1 MFCLPLVRQILRSF
15 VILQREEFNL
25 DLTAKNFDSII
36 NNHDTVL
43 VDFYA
48 QWCGPCKL
56 QGNILKAFEEK
67 HPGKFVIGKM
77 DVDDEPSIAQRYG
90 ITTVPTLIVF
100 TKGEAVQ
107 RAQGVQTVEQLEM
120 MLGQS

>member
-1 MFCLPLVRQILRSF
+1 MDV
-15 VILQREEFNL
+15 
-25 DLTAKNFDSII
+25 TAKNFDSMIG
-36 NNHDTVL
+36 NHDTVL

-56 QGNILKAFEEK
+56 QGNILTAFEDK
-67 HPGKFVIGKM
+67 HPNRFTIAKL

-100 TKGEAVQ
+100 QNGQPAK
-107 RAQGVQTVEQLEM
+107 RAEGVQTVERLEM
-120 MLGQS
+120 LLGQA

>member
-1 MFCLPLVRQILRSF
+1 M
-15 VILQREEFNL
+15 

-56 QGNILKAFEEK
+56 QGNILKAFEDK
-67 HPGKFVIGKM
+67 HPGKFVIAKL

-107 RAQGVQTVEQLEM
+107 RARGVQTVEQLEM
-120 MLGQS
+120 MLGRS

>member
-48 QWCGPCKL
+48 LWGGLNLYASVHGQRRGVSCV
-56 QGNILKAFEEK
+56 NS
-67 HPGKFVIGKM
+67 HKF
-77 DVDDEPSIAQRYG
+77 
-90 ITTVPTLIVF
+90 
-100 TKGEAVQ
+100 
-107 RAQGVQTVEQLEM
+107 
-120 MLGQS
+120 

>member
-1 MFCLPLVRQILRSF
+1 M
-15 VILQREEFNL
+15 

-36 NNHDTVL
+36 TSHDSGL

-48 QWCGPCKL
+48 QWCGPCRL
-56 QGNILKAFEEK
+56 QGNILSAFEEK
-67 HPGKFVIGKM
+67 YPNKFTVAKL

-100 TKGEAVQ
+100 RKGEVVK
-107 RAQGVQTVEQLEM
+107 REVGVQTVDKLEQ
-120 MLGQS
+120 MLGAAQ